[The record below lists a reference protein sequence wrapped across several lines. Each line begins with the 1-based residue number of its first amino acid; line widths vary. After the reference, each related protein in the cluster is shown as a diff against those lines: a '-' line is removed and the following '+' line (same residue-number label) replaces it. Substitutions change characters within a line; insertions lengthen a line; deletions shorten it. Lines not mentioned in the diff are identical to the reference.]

1 MLPAVSG
8 ILPETLQQNEFGR
21 LAGKM
26 PARTGRMPALPD
38 AHMKRKRV
46 VILGATGS
54 IGESALKVAQDIPD
68 RMEIVGLAANRNA
81 KKLAAA
87 ANKVRPNAVGL
98 VDSAKIDELKAAL
111 DYKPR
116 IFAGEEGLREIACL
130 TNADMVLVAI
140 VGTAGLRPALAAIEA
155 GKDLA
160 VASKEIL
167 VMAGE
172 MVIREARENGVR
184 ILPVDS
190 EHNAIF
196 QILDG
201 KRSTLN
207 AQRPASNAEGAT
219 PAPSSALGVERCA
232 LDVSDV
238 RRIILTASGGPFRET
253 PAQQLAEVT
262 VEQALKH
269 PTWNMGPKITID
281 SATLFNKG
289 LEMIEARWLFGV
301 AIERVEVVI
310 HPQSIVHSMVEFV
323 DGSTVAQLSYSDM
336 CFPIQYAVTW
346 PERVPNSLPPLD
358 FSKLSKLEFF
368 QPRYDDFPALGL
380 ARRAGESGGT
390 LPAVM
395 NAANEIAV
403 AAFLE
408 RRLRFPQIWET
419 VEKVMS
425 AHVVVARP
433 DLDAILRADQLARE
447 QALECVKLLK
457 R

>member
-1 MLPAVSG
+1 
-8 ILPETLQQNEFGR
+8 
-21 LAGKM
+21 
-26 PARTGRMPALPD
+26 
-38 AHMKRKRV
+38 MKRKRV

-54 IGESALKVAQDIPD
+54 IGESALKVARDIPE
-68 RMEIVGLAANRNA
+68 RMQIVGLAANSNA
-81 KKLAAA
+81 EKLAAT
-87 ANKVRPNAVGL
+87 ANETRAPAVCL
-98 VDSAKIDELKAAL
+98 VDETKTDALKRAL
-111 DYKPR
+111 EYKPR
-116 IFAGEEGLREIACL
+116 IFSGDAGLREIASL
-130 TNADMVLVAI
+130 TDADMVLVAI
-140 VGTAGLRPALAAIEA
+140 VGTGGLRPALAAIEA

-172 MVIREARENGVR
+172 IVMREARENGVHV
-184 ILPVDS
+184 LPVDS

-196 QILDG
+196 QCLEG

-207 AQRPASNAEGAT
+207 AQRSTSNTESWT
-219 PAPSSALGVERCA
+219 

-253 PAQQLAEVT
+253 PRKDFDSIT
-262 VEQALKH
+262 PEQALKH

-289 LEMIEARWLFGV
+289 LEMIEAHWLFDV
-301 AIERVEVVI
+301 EMKRVEVVI
-310 HPQSIVHSMVEFV
+310 HPQSIVHSMVEFT
-323 DGSTVAQLSYSDM
+323 DGSTLAQLSYSDM

-346 PERVPNSLPPLD
+346 PDRVPNTLPPLD

-368 QPRYDDFPALGL
+368 TPRYEDFPALNL
-380 ARRAGESGGT
+380 ARRAGETGGT

-403 AAFLE
+403 AAFLD
-408 RRLRFPQIWET
+408 RQVRFQQIWDV
-419 VEKVMS
+419 VEEVMNRHTAI
-425 AHVVVARP
+425 AHP
-433 DLDAILRADQLARE
+433 NLDAILQADQWARNE
-447 QALECVKLLK
+447 AQGCVKSPS